1 MADAAAVAEVNQRV
15 SDLDDYKNEFEID
28 VFFAEGSTVLGE
40 TAKRDLANLADIAK
54 SLNGYIIKI
63 SGYAAHHK
71 FSTAEDQKLSEER
84 AGRVIVAPNADLRR
98 ISGDLAVGESTAA
111 DLKTGARWTVSSVC
125 FPAGIVRGN
134 LLEFCGPSEPKG
146 IVNLVSV
153 SASGARRTLSPL
165 PNSLYPGGASL
176 SPDGRYVTGMFTPG
190 CGGGFAFVIPTRGG
204 DARSLTG
211 EKTWSLQAPQAIVLG
226 WTRDDRVVAI
236 VQPSSKLGDGP
247 GRGVY
252 LIDPRTL
259 ARTLVYPGQKAWAMW
274 SPA

>member
-1 MADAAAVAEVNQRV
+1 MWKKRNAGI
-15 SDLDDYKNEFEID
+15 YD
-28 VFFAEGSTVLGE
+28 V
-40 TAKRDLANLADIAK
+40 
-54 SLNGYIIKI
+54 
-63 SGYAAHHK
+63 
-71 FSTAEDQKLSEER
+71 KLSVER
-84 AGRVIVAPNADLRR
+84 AGRVLVAPNADLRR